1 MDFVIT
7 KENLYRDL
15 QAMQGIVEKKS
26 TIPILSNILIDAK
39 KGSLELMAT
48 DLEVGMRTVCEANVS
63 DPGSLT
69 IPAKRL
75 FDIVRYLPDADV
87 RIRAEENNWV
97 QITCE
102 KARFR
107 IVGLSREDFPAIPE
121 FDFDKGISIER
132 EMLLDFIGKV
142 IFAAT
147 ADETR
152 YQINGTL
159 LQLDK
164 KHLTLV
170 ATDGNRLSYVSG
182 RLEKGSSEAAIEI
195 IIPRKAIQELGRIG
209 NGEDEVIF
217 GHKDNHVFFK
227 IGRTIVT
234 STLIAAKFPDYRKVI
249 PEDNQKLLKM
259 ESSQLADV
267 VRRIALLS
275 SDRSRAVKLSVSKGS
290 LEISS
295 NNPEVGEAS
304 ETIDLDYDGESMEIG
319 FNARYLSD
327 FLQAIGSGPVIL
339 ALKDAGT
346 QGLFRPVGVEGR
358 DYRYV
363 VMPMRL

>member
-1 MDFVIT
+1 
-7 KENLYRDL
+7 
-15 QAMQGIVEKKS
+15 
-26 TIPILSNILIDAK
+26 
-39 KGSLELMAT
+39 
-48 DLEVGMRTVCEANVS
+48 
-63 DPGSLT
+63 
-69 IPAKRL
+69 
-75 FDIVRYLPDADV
+75 
-87 RIRAEENNWV
+87 
-97 QITCE
+97 
-102 KARFR
+102 
-107 IVGLSREDFPAIPE
+107 
-121 FDFDKGISIER
+121 
-132 EMLLDFIGKV
+132 
-142 IFAAT
+142 
-147 ADETR
+147 
-152 YQINGTL
+152 
-159 LQLDK
+159 
-164 KHLTLV
+164 
-170 ATDGNRLSYVSG
+170 
-182 RLEKGSSEAAIEI
+182 
-195 IIPRKAIQELGRIG
+195 RIG

-267 VRRIALLS
+267 VRRVSLLS

-304 ETIDLDYDGESMEIG
+304 ETIDLDYDGESMAIG
-319 FNARYLSD
+319 SNARYLSD